1 MLPLEMKPAPSSAL
15 ILWILALSVPCGGA
29 AEALLPNSER
39 WTPPAD
45 IVAEQYR
52 EMKAYYDGHLQAAAA
67 ERRRSAPVSPA
78 ESRAA
83 LARMLGMQDAFTAP
97 KPEMTP
103 AGPGAWLVNWPV
115 LRLGTAGATMGGA
128 FPVREYGLLVKPDG
142 PGPFPVILALP
153 DADETAAGAARK
165 WARAGHVVFAPFFV
179 QREAFC
185 EPWLDDRS
193 WLFRLAYLT
202 GRHLAG
208 SEVQQVSAAIDF
220 LASVPEADTRRITA
234 AGSGQGG
241 WIARL
246 AAALDE
252 RIGAVRVPGRS
263 GPPVE
268 DYDEPEDRMLWG
280 YALRFDDAALASLI
294 APRKLITADA
304 SAAGDGPGLSIDSAA
319 LARIRNHQFTA
330 WQAWYRNRALEAY
343 RVREANWKP
352 DTRSVEAYRR
362 SIQPQ
367 MDAYFDGIGRYPDP
381 AGPLDARSL
390 PVYDTP
396 EFTGYHLQVRVYDG
410 LHAYGI
416 LLAPKGVRPGQRL
429 PVVFVQ
435 HGYAN
440 RPEDAIGLDARPR
453 MQELYGRFGMRLAQR
468 GYVVF
473 APMIGV
479 QDGVKRTQLVRQS
492 HLLGLTP
499 VGLELKKF
507 GRVLDYLGTLP
518 FVDAERVGFYGLSYG
533 GYTALRVGPGEPR
546 FKVVIASGDFN
557 ETTIKNTDPTQGTSF
572 LFYRIT
578 LDRYKFGWLNYLSDS
593 VLASLIAPRAY
604 MTEIGSQDS
613 VIVEPR
619 RFPEMEIERY
629 MEIYRRL
636 GIPERGQVARFDG
649 PHRIDGAQAFAFLD
663 RFLKP

>member
-1 MLPLEMKPAPSSAL
+1 MKLASLPARTV
-15 ILWILALSVPCGGA
+15 WILALSASSACA
-29 AEALLPNSER
+29 SEALLPNSER

-45 IVAEQYR
+45 IVSEQYR
-52 EMKAYYDGHLQAAAA
+52 EMKAYYDRRLQDAAA
-67 ERRRSAPVSPA
+67 ERRRTPVQPA
-78 ESRAA
+78 ENRAA
-83 LARMLGMQDAFTAP
+83 LARMLGMQDRFTPP
-97 KPEMTP
+97 KAEMTP
-103 AGPGAWLVNWPV
+103 AGPGVWLVSWPV
-115 LRLGTAGATMGGA
+115 LRLGTVGATMGGA
-128 FPVREYGLLVKPDG
+128 FPVREYGLLMKPAG
-142 PGPFPVILALP
+142 PGPYPVILALP

-165 WARAGHVVFAPFFV
+165 WARPGAVVFAPFFV

-185 EPWLDDRS
+185 EPWLDDRA

-220 LASVPEADTRRITA
+220 LASVPEADTRRITV

-246 AAALDE
+246 AAALDG
-252 RIGAVRVPGRS
+252 RIGSVQVPAHS
-263 GPPVE
+263 GPPAE
-268 DYDEPEDRMLWG
+268 IYDEPEDRMLWG
-280 YALRFDDAALASLI
+280 YGLRFDDTALESLI
-294 APRKLITADA
+294 APRKLVTADPP
-304 SAAGDGPGLSIDSAA
+304 AAADGPSVHLDGAA
-319 LARIRNHQFTA
+319 LARIRNHQFTE

-352 DTRSVEAYRR
+352 DTTSIEAYRR
-362 SIQPQ
+362 SVQPQ
-367 MDAYFDGIGRYPDP
+367 MDAYFDGIGRYPAP

-396 EFTGYHLQVRVYDG
+396 EFSGHHLQVRVYDG
-410 LHAYGI
+410 VNAYGI
-416 LLAPKGVRPGQRL
+416 LLTPKSIRPGQRL

-440 RPEDAIGLDARPR
+440 RPEDAIGLDSTPR

-507 GRVLDYLGTLP
+507 GRVLDYLAALP
-518 FVDAERVGFYGLSYG
+518 FADAERVGFYGLSYG
-533 GYTALRVGPGEPR
+533 GYTALRIGPGEPR

-557 ETTIKNTDPTQGTSF
+557 ETTVKNSDLTQGTSF
-572 LFYRIT
+572 LFYRVT

-593 VLASLIAPRAY
+593 ILASLIAPRAY
-604 MTEIGSQDS
+604 MTEIGSQDP

-619 RFPEMEIERY
+619 RLPEMEIDRY
-629 MEIYRRL
+629 MDIYRRL
-636 GIPERGQVARFDG
+636 RIPERGRVARFDG
-649 PHRIDGAQAFAFLD
+649 PHRIDGEEAFAFLD
-663 RFLKP
+663 KFLKP